1 MDFCGKVKMYKV
13 KMYNAGKK
21 RFLNIFFEPT
31 EIRAEETTTLYF
43 DRKSHFMR
51 KVSPDI
57 ELLT

>member
-1 MDFCGKVKMYKV
+1 MYKV